1 MSELISGKD
10 ALIALANGEELQAK
24 DAHDWKDVTYSM
36 PLSLF
41 DMPSGVFR
49 IKPKTIKLELEIPAP
64 FEPKDGDVCFTF
76 DSEQEEGV
84 FEFTYREDSDWHKKY
99 IQFGVWDSL
108 DKAEKVVAALRSI
121 KK

>member
-41 DMPSGVFR
+41 DMPSVVFR
-49 IKPKTIKLELEIPAP
+49 IKPKTIKLEIEIPDP
-64 FEPKDGDVCFTF
+64 FEPKDG
-76 DSEQEEGV
+76 EEYFGLNEDDI
-84 FEFTYREDSDWHKKY
+84 FGYSKYTKGEFNVSIMAWKTEEEAR
-99 IQFGVWDSL
+99 QF
-108 DKAEKVVAALRSI
+108 VAALRSI

>member
-41 DMPSGVFR
+41 DMPSVVFR
-49 IKPKTIKLELEIPAP
+49 IKPKTIRLELEIPAP
-64 FEPKDGDVCFTF
+64 FEPKEDDTFYYLSDGEECGYVKCEHDWAF
-76 DSEQEEGV
+76 DPMALNFGAWRTEE
-84 FEFTYREDSDWHKKY
+84 EIK
-99 IQFGVWDSL
+99 Q
-108 DKAEKVVAALRSI
+108 VVAALRSI